1 EQTPE
6 EEIEAAH
13 QRLDE
18 GLAEQL
24 LITVKGCSPRFFESL
39 VIDLLVKMGYGG
51 TRKDAGRAIGRTGD
65 GGIDGIIN
73 EDRLGL
79 DIVYVQAK
87 RWQGTVG
94 RPDIQS
100 FVGALHGQHARKG
113 VFITTS
119 DFSQS
124 ARSYAS
130 TIDSKIILIDGQ
142 TLARLMIDYNVGVSP
157 VATYELKRI
166 DLDYFEEA

>member
-1 EQTPE
+1 MPIPDFQSLMLP
-6 EEIEAAH
+6 
-13 QRLDE
+13 LLK
-18 GLAEQL
+18 LAGDRQEH
-24 LITVKGCSPRFFESL
+24 SL
-39 VIDLLVKMGYGG
+39 RATIDAL
-51 TRKDAGRAIGRTGD
+51 ASGRAIGRTGD

-73 EDRLGL
+73 ENRLGL
-79 DIVYVQAK
+79 DVAYVQAK

-124 ARSYAS
+124 A
-130 TIDSKIILIDGQ
+130 
-142 TLARLMIDYNVGVSP
+142 P
-157 VATYELKRI
+157 
-166 DLDYFEEA
+166 